1 MLTEM
6 IYRKVANRGV
16 VIIVD
21 VLYLAGRS
29 WDSLLGG
36 RYDTGK
42 RKHFLKRKHD
52 SALYY
57 AYPMR

>member
-21 VLYLAGRS
+21 VLTSLVEAGIPVVF
-29 WDSLLGG
+29 WEVGMILGKEN
-36 RYDTGK
+36 T
-42 RKHFLKRKHD
+42 F
-52 SALYY
+52 
-57 AYPMR
+57 